1 MYIFIYTVYIYIYIY
16 YIKFH
21 EALVPLVPVFSN
33 PVMFLLLFEQSVNMH
48 VCTSQAKKT
57 KKDKWS
63 LKHAGTALQVS
74 RCRVGMDENGAG
86 YVLESSS
93 VLESV

>member
-1 MYIFIYTVYIYIYIY
+1 MYVYIYIYVYILL

-48 VCTSQAKKT
+48 VCTSRAKKKL
-57 KKDKWS
+57 KK
-63 LKHAGTALQVS
+63 T
-74 RCRVGMDENGAG
+74 NGA
-86 YVLESSS
+86 
-93 VLESV
+93 

>member
-1 MYIFIYTVYIYIYIY
+1 MIWGMVY

-48 VCTSQAKKT
+48 VCTSRAKK
-57 KKDKWS
+57 K
-63 LKHAGTALQVS
+63 
-74 RCRVGMDENGAG
+74 N
-86 YVLESSS
+86 
-93 VLESV
+93 

>member
-1 MYIFIYTVYIYIYIY
+1 MYIYIYF
-16 YIKFH
+16 KFH
-21 EALVPLVPVFSN
+21 EALVPLVSACSN
-33 PVMFLLLFEQSVNMH
+33 PVMVLLLFEQSVNMH
-48 VCTSQAKKT
+48 VCASQPKKP

-74 RCRVGMDENGAG
+74 RCRVGMGENGAG

>member
-1 MYIFIYTVYIYIYIY
+1 MCVCV
-16 YIKFH
+16 IKFH
-21 EALVPLVPVFSN
+21 EALIPLVPVFSK
-33 PVMFLLLFEQSVNMH
+33 PVMFLLLFKQSVNMKHMH
-48 VCTSQAKKT
+48 VCTSGAKKT

-63 LKHAGTALQVS
+63 LKRAGTALQVS
-74 RCRVGMDENGAG
+74 RCRVGMGENGAG